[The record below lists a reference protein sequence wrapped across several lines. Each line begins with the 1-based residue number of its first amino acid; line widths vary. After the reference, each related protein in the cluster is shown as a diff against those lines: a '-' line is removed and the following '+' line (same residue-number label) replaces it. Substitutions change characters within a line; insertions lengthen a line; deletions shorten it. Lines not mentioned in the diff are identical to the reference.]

1 MYLVINLR
9 IFYNFKLEMV
19 IMFKIVNLDLNVIF
33 MFFLLSVKLI
43 GLLNVNEKLLKLS
56 FEFNNLY

>member
-1 MYLVINLR
+1 M
-9 IFYNFKLEMV
+9 NFKLEMV

-56 FEFNNLY
+56 FEFNNLC